1 MLVYQGEAAETSR
14 GHPLFRSGLRSSLLR
29 GSVQGRANH
38 VGQPESAF
46 RGRGGTTTQAEAF
59 QRGADQVRN
68 AAQTSAQLSQDMIQ
82 RAGQNFEVM
91 RRIGETLSSGARTAG
106 NELSEYVRHTA
117 QRQQEMTQR
126 LAQARTPSDVL
137 DIQNQYFQDNLKE
150 LLGLSERLSQ
160 NSAETAKQAGQGI
173 GGPNRT

>member
-1 MLVYQGEAAETSR
+1 MSDNQNQPSGAGE
-14 GHPLFRSGLRSSLLR
+14 
-29 GSVQGRANH
+29 
-38 VGQPESAF
+38 
-46 RGRGGTTTQAEAF
+46 GTTTKAEVFQRGADHQPSGAGEGTTTKAEAF

-117 QRQQEMTQR
+117 QRQQEMIQR

-137 DIQNQYFQDNLKE
+137 DIQNQYFQDNLRE

-160 NSAETAKQAGQGI
+160 NSAETARQAGQGI
-173 GGPNRT
+173 GGSNRS

>member
-1 MLVYQGEAAETSR
+1 MSDNQNQ
-14 GHPLFRSGLRSSLLR
+14 PSGA
-29 GSVQGRANH
+29 G
-38 VGQPESAF
+38 
-46 RGRGGTTTQAEAF
+46 GGTTTQAEAF
-59 QRGADQVRN
+59 QRGTDQLRN
-68 AAQTSAQLSQDMIQ
+68 ATQASAQLSQDMIQ

-160 NSAETAKQAGQGI
+160 DSAETAKQAGQGI
-173 GGPNRT
+173 GGPDRT